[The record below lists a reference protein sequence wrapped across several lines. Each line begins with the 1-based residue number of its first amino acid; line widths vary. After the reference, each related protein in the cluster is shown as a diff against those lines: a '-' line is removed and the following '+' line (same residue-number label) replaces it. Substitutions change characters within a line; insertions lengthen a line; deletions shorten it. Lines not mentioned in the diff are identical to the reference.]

1 MDTNVDAPA
10 AADTAPGALVPIQ
23 PGLGFET
30 SVRMWGDSAI
40 LVLETTTEE
49 EERIAVRDAAVR
61 VAAMAEAAG
70 AGVSVALANEILQRA
85 IRQIGKSS
93 PRGRAGRPSIGGGE
107 APPAPVRGDKIPPAQ
122 LPSAGSRRPR
132 ATNNRSPRGTNS
144 GERPLPAQDCLP
156 KATRSTYRKDAE
168 AISDEGFARA
178 AEAVRAAAEADP
190 AAGHKLNRATVRAA
204 GALEAAGGDPGEL
217 QSVEAKK
224 RALSDSRKRSSTGGD
239 GDSSL
244 AGGAPPRIVET
255 ARQLLGG
262 AIDQDTDS
270 RVTGAGTATPGVR
283 TPFSSEVAAD
293 DSTSTHAASVD
304 AAEGEKHLPRSKKT
318 PSSLEAD
325 LGDAVTRVAAS
336 HIDRPGESRSPEPS
350 FELLCKAV
358 RVISKAVIGHLE
370 HRADQI
376 SEEHLLGTLEKSVR
390 DLTEKIS
397 FWRMGRIP
405 TRPCRDPA
413 VMKPGHGVGGGPAPR
428 RADSAGRSLS

>member
-10 AADTAPGALVPIQ
+10 ASDTAPGALVPIQ
-23 PGLGFET
+23 PGLGFEM

-49 EERIAVRDAAVR
+49 DERIAVRDAAVR

-70 AGVSVALANEILQRA
+70 AGASVALANEILQRA

-132 ATNNRSPRGTNS
+132 ATNNRSPRGTN
-144 GERPLPAQDCLP
+144 GTAQDCLP

-168 AISDEGFARA
+168 AISDEGFART

-204 GALEAAGGDPGEL
+204 GAVEAVGGDPGDL

-255 ARQLLGG
+255 AR
-262 AIDQDTDS
+262 
-270 RVTGAGTATPGVR
+270 
-283 TPFSSEVAAD
+283 SEVAAD

-304 AAEGEKHLPRSKKT
+304 AAEGEKSLPRST
-318 PSSLEAD
+318 PMEAEPSSLEAD
-325 LGDAVTRVAAS
+325 LRDAVTRVAAS
-336 HIDRPGESRSPEPS
+336 YIDRPGESRSPEPP
-350 FELLCKAV
+350 FELLCEGV
-358 RVISKAVIGHLE
+358 RVLSEAVIRHLE

-376 SEEHLLGTLEKSVR
+376 SGGALLGTLEESVR
-390 DLTEKIS
+390 DLTEKIL
-397 FWRMGRIP
+397 FWRLMRIP
-405 TRPCRDPA
+405 TRSCRTPQ
-413 VMKPGHGVGGGPAPR
+413 
-428 RADSAGRSLS
+428 S